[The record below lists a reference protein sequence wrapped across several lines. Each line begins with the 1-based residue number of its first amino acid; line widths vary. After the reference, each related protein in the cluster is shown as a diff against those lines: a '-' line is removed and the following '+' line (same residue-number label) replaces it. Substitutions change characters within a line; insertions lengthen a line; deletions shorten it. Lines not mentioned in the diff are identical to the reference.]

1 MEVQTT
7 ANNLVADCC
16 QNYIHTCIHFHFP
29 PPQDKLSLSFSCGT
43 HVSLEFQETKMCGN
57 ATCEIR
63 ITSGYV
69 LFDSS
74 MAQSL
79 ASQQCLD

>member
-1 MEVQTT
+1 M
-7 ANNLVADCC
+7 
-16 QNYIHTCIHFHFP
+16 
-29 PPQDKLSLSFSCGT
+29 
-43 HVSLEFQETKMCGN
+43 SLEFQETIMCGN

-74 MAQSL
+74 MAQPIASTMFRLSPPRRKLILFVSL
-79 ASQQCLD
+79 NLQT